1 MNAFKR
7 LLRYAEPYRGR
18 LIVALVAMVVYAVGN
33 GIIAKLIKDIVDGLL
48 AAQQTG
54 IASGVA
60 DQVNHGRV
68 GTLAIWILSAYL
80 LKGIGAW
87 ASSYLMADVGQRVV
101 RDLRN
106 TLFRHILDQSAA
118 FFARASSGQLV
129 SKITNDVN
137 QIQQAAS
144 ETIADLT
151 RETLTVVA
159 LAVWLFIVDWRLAIV
174 VLTGAPLAVYPLVRL
189 GQRVRST
196 TRRGQE
202 QLEQVTHLAAQS
214 FSGHRIVKAFGAEG
228 RETERF
234 AQSTSR
240 LYRTN
245 MRITGAMAS
254 LPPLME
260 FIGGVAAVAAL
271 WYGTTRI
278 AQGLLTPGAFA
289 SFLGTAFM
297 MYGPIKKL
305 SRVNA
310 GLQQAI
316 AASERIFEMLDTHT
330 EVVDTPGAPALPRMS
345 RSVEFRNVGFAYDDR
360 ADRMVLEHVSFT
372 AHAGQVIAL
381 VGLSGAGKTTL
392 VNLIPRFYDVR
403 SGSILVDGADIR
415 AVSLRSLR
423 DQIALVTQE
432 TVLFDD
438 TIAANIAYGVPGAPR
453 QAIESAACA
462 AHAHEFI
469 VDLPDKY
476 DARIGERGQRLSGG
490 QRQRLAIAR
499 ALLKNCPLLVL
510 DEATSSL
517 DVESEQLAQDALANL
532 MRNRT
537 TFVIAHRLSTVRRAD
552 LIVALE
558 DGRVAETGTHD
569 TLVDLPNGVYAKLYA
584 LHAFD
589 DRRGHGNGNGNGNAI
604 GHGNGDAR
612 R

>member
-1 MNAFKR
+1 VNAFKR

-196 TRRGQE
+196 TRPRPGAARAGDASGRAELQRPSHREGLRRGGPRDGE
-202 QLEQVTHLAAQS
+202 VRA
-214 FSGHRIVKAFGAEG
+214 
-228 RETERF
+228 
-234 AQSTSR
+234 STSR

-310 GLQQAI
+310 GCSRRSRRPSGSSRCSTRTPRSWTRRRAG
-316 AASERIFEMLDTHT
+316 AAAHVPVGR
-330 EVVDTPGAPALPRMS
+330 VPRRRLCLRRS
-345 RSVEFRNVGFAYDDR
+345 RR
-360 ADRMVLEHVSFT
+360 RMVLEHVSFT
-372 AHAGQVIAL
+372 VAAGQVVAI

-392 VNLIPRFYDVR
+392 VNLIPRFYDVTR
-403 SGSILVDGADIR
+403 
-415 AVSLRSLR
+415 R
-423 DQIALVTQE
+423 DPDRRRRHPRRDAA
-432 TVLFDD
+432 
-438 TIAANIAYGVPGAPR
+438 IAARPDRARHAGDRALRRHDRREHRVRRARRAARRSSGGAR
-453 QAIESAACA
+453 

-469 VDLPDKY
+469 VDLPDGY

-490 QRQRLAIAR
+490 QRSGWRSRARCSRTVRCSSSTRRPRRSTRVGAAR
-499 ALLKNCPLLVL
+499 AGRAGQPH
-510 DEATSSL
+510 
-517 DVESEQLAQDALANL
+517 AQPHDLRDRAPAVHRPPRGSDRRARRGRRCRDGHARHARGSAGRRVRQALCA
-532 MRNRT
+532 
-537 TFVIAHRLSTVRRAD
+537 AGVRRSA
-552 LIVALE
+552 
-558 DGRVAETGTHD
+558 GTARTERD
-569 TLVDLPNGVYAKLYA
+569 RPRTEM
-584 LHAFD
+584 HA
-589 DRRGHGNGNGNGNAI
+589 
-604 GHGNGDAR
+604 
-612 R
+612 